1 MTHTTFESELPRSP
15 EAPWMARRCL
25 TAWFGD
31 ELELAE
37 MNVAKL
43 LTSELVTNAVLHGK
57 GTIVLHAGMDAGL
70 LLVEVTDEGQGFER
84 FAQRQGYKDLGGR
97 GLAIVDSEASR
108 WGIHPGVT
116 CVWFELDRPGARIAT
131 PERSRR

>member
-1 MTHTTFESELPRSP
+1 MTQTMFESELPRSP

-25 TAWFGD
+25 NAWFAE

-57 GTIVLHAGMDAGL
+57 GQILLRAAVDDAR

-84 FAQRQGYKDLGGR
+84 VAQRQGYKDLGGR

-108 WGIHPGVT
+108 WGIHPGAT
-116 CVWFELDRPGARIAT
+116 CVWFELDRAGAPIETR
-131 PERSRR
+131 ERSPR